1 MTTADQIIALFDL
14 RPHPEEGG
22 YFRET
27 YRSSETIP
35 EKALP
40 TRYKG
45 ARSFGTTIHYLLT
58 PETFS
63 AIHRLRS
70 DEIFHF
76 YFGNPVEMIQL
87 LPDGTGA
94 VTTLGS
100 DILHGMQPQVIVPRE
115 VWQGARLLKG
125 GSFALL
131 GTTVSPGFEFA
142 DYESGRRD
150 ELVKSHPKFRDLI
163 IALTKPPRISSPP
176 AAEDSGP
183 GGTSKGGLLKNPEVG
198 YKI

>member
-1 MTTADQIIALFDL
+1 MIGKDQIIALLNL

-22 YFRET
+22 YFVET

-35 EKALP
+35 ERALP

-45 ARSFGTTIHYLLT
+45 ARSFGTTIYYLLT

-63 AIHRLRS
+63 AMHRLRS

-76 YFGNPVEMIQL
+76 YFGGPVEMLQL
-87 LPDGTGA
+87 VPDGTA
-94 VTTLGS
+94 KVTTLGL
-100 DILHGMQPQVIVPRE
+100 DILHGMQPQVVVPRE
-115 VWQGARLLKG
+115 VWQGTRLLKG

-163 IALTKPPRISSPP
+163 TALTKP
-176 AAEDSGP
+176 
-183 GGTSKGGLLKNPEVG
+183 
-198 YKI
+198 